1 MFGNGNKVR
10 IKDSVLRKVRLAA
23 EMVGCPV
30 EEFISKTLT
39 KESEKV
45 LSLVPCCEP
54 LVNDSDRPAEQQ
66 DIL

>member
-30 EEFISKTLT
+30 EEFISKALT
-39 KESEKV
+39 KEAEKV
-45 LSLVPCCEP
+45 LSLVPCHEP
-54 LVNDSDRPAEQQ
+54 LGNDSDRSAEQQ
-66 DIL
+66 EIL